1 PSRGRDRRGRTGSR
15 AVAPHLG
22 QRAVAAVA
30 PGEAVVHR
38 HRILPAQQSPAVHL
52 GLRGHFKPI
61 VERFPGIPGQNGSK
75 TLTLPRTDGTLLELL
90 EAWCSGLTCSPVKA
104 EIAGS
109 NPVASARDSGRDHL
123 VTAGFA

>member
-1 PSRGRDRRGRTGSR
+1 
-15 AVAPHLG
+15 
-22 QRAVAAVA
+22 QRAVATVT

-38 HRILPAQQSPAVHL
+38 PRILPAQQSPAVHL
-52 GLRGHFKPI
+52 GLRGHFKPL
-61 VERFPGIPGQNGSK
+61 VERFPGIRGQNGPR
-75 TLTLPRTDGTLLELL
+75 TLTLPRTGGTLLGLV

-123 VTAGFA
+123 VTVGFG